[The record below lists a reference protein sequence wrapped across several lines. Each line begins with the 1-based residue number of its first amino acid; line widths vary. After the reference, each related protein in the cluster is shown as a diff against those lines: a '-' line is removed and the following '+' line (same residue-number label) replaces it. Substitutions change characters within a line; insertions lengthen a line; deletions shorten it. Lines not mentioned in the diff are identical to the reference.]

1 MQNLIKSASVGSNFG
16 SFVVTYVISEKRWK
30 TLAPDV
36 QEAMLRVGRE
46 TTERGC
52 EISQRNELQDQEKL
66 KASGVLE
73 TEFSPADKARI
84 EREMIEVSK
93 DWAKELDARGKPGS
107 EVLAAFES
115 ALK

>member
-1 MQNLIKSASVGSNFG
+1 
-16 SFVVTYVISEKRWK
+16 
-30 TLAPDV
+30 
-36 QEAMLRVGRE
+36 
-46 TTERGC
+46 
-52 EISQRNELQDQEKL
+52 LQDQEKL
-66 KASGVLE
+66 KASGVPE